1 MSAEDWSLNGKIT
14 RTGSGESET
23 AANDETGYSKFAA
36 KMSEDQLIR

>member
-14 RTGSGESET
+14 RTGSGET
-23 AANDETGYSKFAA
+23 AASDETGYSKFAA